1 MPIINSGWKIVN
13 QYNDLCVG
21 DIVKYSPEVRIY
33 YKKMGRERK
42 SHFIVTNLYGTATEK
57 HAVIKELP
65 HGNYSFSMILSKN
78 MELKNLPGVKAFERK
93 TI

>member
-33 YKKMGRERK
+33 YKKNGKRK
-42 SHFIVTNLYGTATEK
+42 KVSFYCYEFIWNCY
-57 HAVIKELP
+57 
-65 HGNYSFSMILSKN
+65 
-78 MELKNLPGVKAFERK
+78 
-93 TI
+93 